1 MRVAYSTEARTLDI
15 PFLSQ
20 IPEDLSGKASRWFL
34 FAGQS
39 FSGWETLLSI
49 EHCSAGSDIA
59 LTGLEDSPAK
69 SAESTWREAVSH
81 KARTPLGQKLWGIR
95 ARIVAS
101 GVPLLSWEEIQ
112 SEIAARRG
120 NKE

>member
-1 MRVAYSTEARTLDI
+1 MRVAYSTETRTLDK
-15 PFLSQ
+15 PFLPQ
-20 IPEDLSGKASRWFL
+20 IPEDLSGKASLWFL

-39 FSGWETLLSI
+39 FSGWENLPI
-49 EHCSAGSDIA
+49 GPCSGGSDIA

-69 SAESTWREAVSH
+69 SAESTWREAISH

-112 SEIAARRG
+112 NEIAARRG

>member
-15 PFLSQ
+15 PFLFQ
-20 IPEDLSGKASRWFL
+20 ISEDLSGKASRWF
-34 FAGQS
+34 AGQI
-39 FSGWETLLSI
+39 FSGWQALLPI
-49 EHCSAGSDIA
+49 EHCSAGPDIA

-95 ARIVAS
+95 TRIVAS
-101 GVPLLSWEEIQ
+101 GVPLLSLEEIQ